1 MNIASYF
8 QFDLTL
14 FVLENIQVIDE
25 NQMNIWFFYSF

>member
-1 MNIASYF
+1 MNIALYF

-25 NQMNIWFFYSF
+25 NQMNI